1 MDQLM
6 NRRGNR
12 NVRGTDEEQSENPFG
27 EDDDSSSDEQSGRR
41 PRDTL
46 SPKGFT
52 EWLVAIE
59 EVAEDSEILEAII
72 PLL

>member
-41 PRDTL
+41 P

-72 PLL
+72 PIL